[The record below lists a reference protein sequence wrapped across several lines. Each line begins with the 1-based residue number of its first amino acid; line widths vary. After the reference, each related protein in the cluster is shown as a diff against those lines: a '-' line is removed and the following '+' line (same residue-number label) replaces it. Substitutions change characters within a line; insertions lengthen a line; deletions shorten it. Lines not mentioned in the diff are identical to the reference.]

1 MPLVGTTVFCWFVW
15 ACESLSDARIISRR
29 EETMWLKRSDRLE
42 AALQKS
48 ALYVHH
54 FPS

>member
-1 MPLVGTTVFCWFVW
+1 MPLVGTSIVW

-29 EETMWLKRSDRLE
+29 EEEMWLKRSDRLE
-42 AALQKS
+42 AALPKP
-48 ALYVHH
+48 ALYGHH